1 MNDLSRFFLN
11 PFDSRNV
18 SLSGL
23 LAFTTDH
30 LARLAAN
37 DAGGVFA
44 ARRAATAAA
53 LAAVEQAFTDD
64 ETKLGLRK
72 ARKQTARAFRK
83 ALPAAVAR
91 INVAVKAKFGER
103 SPEVA
108 ECFPEGRT
116 GFARCPQDSLE
127 NHLETLS
134 NGLKAHATDLDA
146 AVLAQAEDLRTNW
159 LTVRQSSQ
167 ASSGVKAAAEAGRRN
182 ARRALQRELFLNLLA
197 QAQNF
202 PLQPEKLNLFMQP
215 SRL

>member
-44 ARRAATAAA
+44 SRRAATAVA

-72 ARKQTARAFRK
+72 ARKQTARAF
-83 ALPAAVAR
+83 
-91 INVAVKAKFGER
+91 
-103 SPEVA
+103 
-108 ECFPEGRT
+108 
-116 GFARCPQDSLE
+116 
-127 NHLETLS
+127 
-134 NGLKAHATDLDA
+134 
-146 AVLAQAEDLRTNW
+146 
-159 LTVRQSSQ
+159 
-167 ASSGVKAAAEAGRRN
+167 
-182 ARRALQRELFLNLLA
+182 ARRCR
-197 QAQNF
+197 
-202 PLQPEKLNLFMQP
+202 PPWPE
-215 SRL
+215 STWR